1 MIYITVEQTKTLI
14 ERLLSDPF
22 FDGLEMVRL
31 ELTTAVTRTVDGK
44 IRREFYDSEEEVRG
58 EYIRWQDEK
67 PNFFQAIRGK
77 VLPLGFKIVFRYP
90 KEESEKLIGRAAELC
105 SLYLNIS
112 YDRKNTGITT
122 GVAQNIFPPDQT
134 VGQEWDR
141 FVQEVMH
148 RLDIG

>member
-14 ERLLSDPF
+14 EGLLSDPF
-22 FDGLEMVRL
+22 FDGLEMIRL
-31 ELTTAVTRTVDGK
+31 ELTTSVTRTVDGK
-44 IRREFYDSEEEVRG
+44 IHGEFYDSQEEARG
-58 EYIRWQDEK
+58 EYIRWREDK

-77 VLPLGFKIVFRYP
+77 VLPLSFKIVFRYP
-90 KEESEKLIGRAAELC
+90 KEESEKLIGRAAELS